1 MLNIIQ
7 FLSTVFPFI
16 EKMNGIPLYVF
27 IAVVLATFV
36 FLAFF
41 IPKSILINFQI
52 RQLVNGIRKLKIA
65 AGSPSATI
73 PNDVKKLMLKEPY
86 KHLWSEY
93 DDTLHRLKRYSS
105 QNGDAIEVRAT
116 IPAEVYFTADTL
128 VDSRLFE
135 EFVRHLPGILTGLGI
150 IGTFAGL
157 LMGLDGFA
165 PSEDASSARESLK
178 HLLDGVGHAFY
189 ASAMA
194 IGCAMIIT
202 LIEKLSIAILYKKV
216 EQLNHEID
224 SIYNTGAGEEYL
236 SRLVDATESNAVQTA
251 QLKDALVEDLHKMMS
266 NLVDRQI
273 EAQRQQSELLGD
285 RIGKSISDGLA
296 NPMQEL
302 MGIVDKASGQQ
313 GAAVQGMLENL
324 LSAFMVKIE
333 DTFGTQMH
341 NINSALQQSM
351 QSMASV
357 QLSMEKLITDI
368 SSAGESA
375 ASQMSTKLAES
386 MDRAATSQEQM
397 NEQMREFIS
406 EIRRLTEEQQTQSK
420 TAMDDAVNN
429 VLNQMGAAMQ
439 KLADDRS
446 ASTISE
452 QVRQEML
459 RTETQELYGGLSEEV
474 TTLLKTISDTTS
486 KSEQNISKLQEVS
499 TRAISE
505 MNDGARTMNAAANK
519 FSDAGN
525 AVSEVLEKSEDLTS
539 QLITTS
545 QALQSS
551 TNAVKMAFEQYD
563 KTRSS
568 VERYVGELNTLIETA
583 KRDSGVNKQLVGD
596 MERIIGGLKGVEE
609 QTVTYLNQVNDV
621 LKRAFN
627 DFGTAL
633 TNQISATIGQTDKHL
648 STSVQHLR
656 GYSQDLG
663 QTMEELGDHL
673 SRWKKD

>member
-1 MLNIIQ
+1 MLNIIE
-7 FLSTVFPFI
+7 FLSPVFPFV
-16 EKMNGIPLYVF
+16 EKMSGIPLYVF
-27 IAVVLATFV
+27 IAVLIATSV
-36 FLAFF
+36 FLLLF
-41 IPKSILINFQI
+41 IPKTIVIVSEIRSII
-52 RQLVNGIRKLKIA
+52 NGIRKLKVD
-65 AGSPSATI
+65 AGTPSATV
-73 PNDVKKLMLKEPY
+73 PDDVKKLMLKEPY

-105 QNGDAIEVRAT
+105 QDGDATEVRAT
-116 IPAEVYFTADTL
+116 IPAEVYFTAETL

-157 LMGLDGFA
+157 LMGLDGFT

-236 SRLVDATESNAVQTA
+236 SRLVDATETNAAQTA

-285 RIGKSISDGLA
+285 RIGKSISEGLA
-296 NPMQEL
+296 TPMQEL

-324 LSAFMVKIE
+324 LSAFMAKIE

-341 NINSALQQSM
+341 NINNALLQSM

-357 QLSMEKLITDI
+357 QTSMERLVTDI
-368 SSAGESA
+368 SNAGESA
-375 ASQMSTKLAES
+375 ATKMSSKLEES
-386 MDRAATSQEQM
+386 MDRTANAQERM
-397 NEQMREFIS
+397 NEQMRDFVT
-406 EIRRLTEEQQTQSK
+406 EIRRLLEEQQNQSK
-420 TAMDDAVNN
+420 VAMDDAVKN
-429 VLNQMGAAMQ
+429 VLEQMGTAMQ
-439 KLADDRS
+439 KLADDRTVS
-446 ASTISE
+446 SKAE
-452 QVRQEML
+452 QGRQESL
-459 RTETQELYGGLSEEV
+459 GKQTQELYGGLSEEV
-474 TTLLKTISDTTS
+474 TILLKTISESTI
-486 KSEQNISKLQEVS
+486 KSEENISRLQDVS

-519 FSDAGN
+519 FADAGN
-525 AVSEVLEKSEDLTS
+525 AVGDVLEKSEGLTT
-539 QLITTS
+539 QLVTTS
-545 QALQSS
+545 QTLQSS
-551 TNAVKMAFEQYD
+551 ANAVKQAFEQYD
-563 KTRSS
+563 KTRGT
-568 VERYVGELNTLIETA
+568 VERYVGELTTLIETS
-583 KRDSGVNKQLVGD
+583 KRDAGVNKQLVED
-596 MERIIGGLKGVEE
+596 MERIVGGLKGVEE
-609 QTVTYLNQVNDV
+609 QTVTYLNQVNAV
-621 LKRAFN
+621 LQRAFN
-627 DFGTAL
+627 DFGSAM
-633 TNQISATIGQTDKHL
+633 TNQIANTIGQTDSHL
-648 STSVQHLR
+648 GQSVQYLN
-656 GYSQDLG
+656 GVLQ
-663 QTMEELGDHL
+663 ELGAQL
-673 SRWKKD
+673 ARLKKA